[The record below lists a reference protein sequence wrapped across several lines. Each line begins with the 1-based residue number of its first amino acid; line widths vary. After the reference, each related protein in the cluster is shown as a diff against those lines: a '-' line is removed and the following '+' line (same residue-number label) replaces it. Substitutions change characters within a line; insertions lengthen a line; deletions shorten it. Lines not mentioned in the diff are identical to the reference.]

1 MNGSRKSFW
10 RSTANA
16 AETSQL
22 AAGLAVSLSFPA
34 VILLRGD
41 LGSGKTTFVKGL
53 VEGLGGDP
61 DLVHSPTFS
70 LVNHYRT
77 SVVEVLHIDLYR
89 LEEAKQQY
97 SIGLDE
103 LLDGD
108 GLIVIE
114 WAEKLRLEVFDPLHI
129 EIEITAHEGR
139 RLTFE
144 GFAESHL

>member
-1 MNGSRKSFW
+1 M
-10 RSTANA
+10 
-16 AETSQL
+16 
-22 AAGLAVSLSFPA
+22 
-34 VILLRGD
+34 RGD

-53 VEGLGGDP
+53 IEGLDGDP

-103 LLDGD
+103 LLDSD
-108 GLIVIE
+108 ALVVIE
-114 WAEKLRLEVFDPLHI
+114 WAEKLRLEVLDPIQI
-129 EIEITAHEGR
+129 EIEIAAHESR
-139 RLTFE
+139 CVTFE